1 MNTHRIIG
9 FLAAILITVVQ
20 IAVFAVNTAAVA

>member
-1 MNTHRIIG
+1 MNTHRIFG
-9 FLAAILITVVQ
+9 FLAAVLVTVVQ